1 MSRAPLYLALA
12 LLGLAVQV
20 AIMVVFLGDNG
31 LDLSEFGDQAVE
43 TTIAVLALTDVAI
56 SALVYLVW
64 MPREAR
70 SAGIERW
77 WPYAVAVAGGLCFA
91 LPLFLWA
98 RERAREAAPATG
110 IGGAA
115 A

>member
-20 AIMVVFLGDNG
+20 AIAVVFLGDSG
-31 LDLSEFGDQAVE
+31 LDFGEMGEQMVE
-43 TTIAVLALTDVAI
+43 TTMGVLLLADLTL

-64 MPREAR
+64 MPSEAR
-70 SAGIERW
+70 RVGIDRW

-98 RERAREAAPATG
+98 RERAREAAPAT
-110 IGGAA
+110 
-115 A
+115 